1 MPTYLI
7 CAKFMDGSWVP
18 MEADDLGHLE
28 HKLISESGWSSQDFE
43 ECRIAVEI
51 EGHKQSCSDTATEGE
66 K

>member
-18 MEADDLGHLE
+18 MEADDLNHLE
-28 HKLISESGWSSQDFE
+28 HQLISESGWSSQDFE

-51 EGHKQSCSDTATEGE
+51 DDHKPTSGGSPT
-66 K
+66 